1 MSKIPVKIL
10 ILAGGL
16 LVGIC
21 AGLGI
26 WIYKLDQSIT
36 QRLAEKQLIPT
47 IEFYSAP
54 MQFFK
59 GQKLQKNQALQ
70 SFERLRYRLRQYG
83 QVLQVGDYAQWT
95 GPQCKEFIPILE
107 DGVQACIAFRNRFR
121 KDRTTFTGD
130 PLQVIAVGEEDIIY
144 NIYSGEPSQAAVVT
158 ELEPE
163 LFAQFYGNQPI
174 IRRKVELGDTPPL
187 CLNAVVA
194 IEDSHFL
201 EHGGVSFRG
210 IARAAFRDILGR
222 HMEGGSTITQQLVKN
237 YFLTNERTF
246 KRKFKELFMAL
257 LLETRAS
264 KDDILQSYINE
275 IYMGQDGSFQLR
287 GYGAAAEHYFSKKL
301 EDLNLPECALLAS
314 LVNAPGV
321 YDPNKHPDKARQRRE
336 MVLKKMREGD
346 IIDEEAF
353 QAANKTPLPAPR
365 KRILSEPAPYFVDA
379 VLKQLE
385 ALKIDTSVE
394 TGEGVR
400 VFTTLN
406 QDAQEAA
413 QVAVRTGIAELET
426 QNKNVMKLKAAG
438 KLLEGLLISSDP
450 LTGFVRAAVGGR
462 SFRMSQFN
470 RVTQGHRQVGSIMK
484 PLVYL
489 SALGHQSPDGKLYNP
504 LTIVDDSRMKI
515 SYEGQKWSPE
525 NYTNRYFGEIP
536 LFFALKESL
545 NCATVKVAMDAG
557 LKDIVDLAQK
567 AGVSSDLKPL
577 PSLALG
583 SFELFPWE
591 VLQIY
596 QTFSRFGDF
605 VPLTFVERV
614 ESIAGRALYI
624 HEAKHEQR
632 LDAIS
637 TAILV
642 GMMKLV
648 MSNGTGKSAILRGF
662 THPAAGKTGTT
673 SDYRDS
679 WFAGFTPLHAA
690 VAWVGYDDNTDD
702 ELTGASGALPIWTN
716 YMKQFSMSFPPID
729 FKWPE
734 GTKTI
739 ELDKTAQAQMN
750 VPDEPRHPIEPVTL
764 VIRAD

>member
-1 MSKIPVKIL
+1 MVKIL
-10 ILAGGL
+10 ILLSGL
-16 LVGIC
+16 AVGVG

-36 QRLAEKQLIPT
+36 QRLNEKQLIPT

-59 GQKLQKNQALQ
+59 GQKLQKHQALQ
-70 SFERLRYRLRQYG
+70 SMERLRYRLRQYG
-83 QVLQVGDYAQWT
+83 QVLQVGDFAQWT
-95 GPQCKEFIPILE
+95 GPQCKEFIPVLE
-107 DGVQACIAFRNRFR
+107 DGVQECIVFRNRFR
-121 KDRTTFTGD
+121 KDHTSFSGD

-144 NIYSGEPSQAAVVT
+144 NIYSGEPSQPAIVT

-194 IEDSHFL
+194 IEDTHFL
-201 EHGGVSFRG
+201 EHGGVSIRG
-210 IARAAFRDILGR
+210 IGRALFRDILGR
-222 HMEGGSTITQQLVKN
+222 RISEGGSTITQQLVKN

-314 LVNAPGV
+314 LVNAPGI
-321 YDPNKHPDKARQRRE
+321 YDPNKHPEKARQRRE
-336 MVLKKMREGD
+336 MVLKKMKEGG
-346 IIDEEAF
+346 IIDDNAF
-353 QAANKTPLPAPR
+353 QTAVKEPLPAPK

-385 ALKIDTSVE
+385 ALKIDTSLE
-394 TGEGVR
+394 TGDGVR

-413 QVAVRTGIAELET
+413 QVAVRSGIAELEA
-426 QNKNVMKLKAAG
+426 QNKTVMKLKASG
-438 KLLEGLLISSDP
+438 KILEGLLISSDP

-489 SALGHQSPDGKLYNP
+489 AALQKQSPDGKPYNP
-504 LTIVDDSRMKI
+504 LTIVDDSRVKL

-525 NYTNRYFGEIP
+525 NYTNRYFGLVP

-545 NCATVKVAMDAG
+545 NCATVKVAMDVG

-591 VLQIY
+591 VLQVY
-596 QTFSRFGDF
+596 QTFSRFGEF
-605 VPLTFVERV
+605 MPLTFVERV
-614 ESIAGRALYI
+614 ESVTGKALYI

-632 LDAIS
+632 LDPTT
-637 TAILV
+637 TAVLV

-648 MSNGTGKSAILRGF
+648 ISNGTGKSAMLRGF

-702 ELTGASGALPIWTN
+702 GLTGASGALPIWTN
-716 YMKQFSMSFPPID
+716 YMKQFSMSFPPLD

-734 GTKTI
+734 GTKTLD
-739 ELDKTAQAQMN
+739 LDKQTQIQMN
-750 VPDEPRHPIEPVTL
+750 LPDEPRHPIEPVTL
-764 VIRAD
+764 VIQR